1 MFGSSGCIIPAYQ
14 IRLVSEEGVDIKE
27 YDQPGELVV
36 KSKAVVLGYLNN
48 PEANK
53 ETFQDGWLR
62 TGDKALVRKSAK
74 GNEHVWIV
82 DRMKE
87 MIKVNVWVCCFTWMT
102 ADCIGFTS
110 CTSRA

>member
-1 MFGSSGCIIPAYQ
+1 MTESGPCVTSTPCDDPMFGSAGCILPAFEVR
-14 IRLVSEEGVDIKE
+14 ILSEEGKDIKE

-53 ETFQDGWLR
+53 ETFQNGWLR
-62 TGDKALVRKSAK
+62 TGDKALIRKSPR

-87 MIKVNVWVCCFTWMT
+87 MIKVNVMV
-102 ADCIGFTS
+102 
-110 CTSRA
+110 